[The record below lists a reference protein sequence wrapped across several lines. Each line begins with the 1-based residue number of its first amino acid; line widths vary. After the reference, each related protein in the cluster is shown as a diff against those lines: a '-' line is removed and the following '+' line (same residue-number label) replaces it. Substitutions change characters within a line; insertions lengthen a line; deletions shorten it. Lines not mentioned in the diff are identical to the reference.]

1 MQGKQTLRI
10 IHSEAA
16 TDFGGQEHRIFKE
29 MIAMR
34 EGGHHLEAVC
44 QPHAEL
50 TLRLRVEGFVVHTME
65 MDGPLNFIRGV
76 ANMRRILKHGRFDV
90 LNTHSRRDT
99 IICATAGR
107 LVGTP
112 LIVRTRHLANRVN
125 SLLSYTWL
133 PHCVTTDSH
142 FVRNLLITK
151 GVAPGQIENIYT
163 PVFKPAPIE
172 QSSLRQELGLTAQ
185 DIVVGCVA
193 ALRPTKGHLE
203 LVRAMAPL
211 FLEKSH
217 LHLVIVGSG
226 GTIFSALTQQ
236 IAKLGLEKRVHLM
249 GRRDDV
255 MNLMAGFDMFCLT
268 TRLEASG
275 MVYLEAACA
284 KIPVIGTSVGGVP
297 EMLVDGHTG
306 FLVDVDDDQGLR
318 DIITT
323 LSEDPELRQKMGRA
337 GYDRIWKDP
346 ASAFT
351 SEALVRRTE
360 ECYGHWLSQKW
371 ALQGRGQKK
380 VPHD

>member
-1 MQGKQTLRI
+1 MQGKQSLRI
-10 IHSEAA
+10 LHSEAA
-16 TDFGGQEHRIFKE
+16 TDFGGQEHRILKE
-29 MIAMR
+29 MMAMR
-34 EGGHHLEAVC
+34 DGGHHLEAVC

-50 TLRLRVEGFVVHTME
+50 TLRLQMEGFVVHTME
-65 MDGPLNFIRGV
+65 MDGPLNFILGV

-112 LIVRTRHLANRVN
+112 LIVRTRHLANPVN

-142 FVRNLLITK
+142 FVRNQLMTK
-151 GVAPGQIENIYT
+151 GVAPERIENIYT
-163 PVFKPAPIE
+163 PVFKPAPIH
-172 QSSLRQELGLTAQ
+172 QSTLRQELGLTAHEV
-185 DIVVGCVA
+185 IVGCVA

-226 GTIFSALTQQ
+226 GTIFSALTKQ
-236 IAKLGLEKRVHLM
+236 IAALGLEKRVHLM

-306 FLVDVDDDQGLR
+306 FLVKLDDDQSLR
-318 DIITT
+318 DIITK
-323 LSEDPELRQKMGRA
+323 LSEDPELRKKMGRA
-337 GYDRIWKDP
+337 GYDRIWNDH
-346 ASAFT
+346 ASEFT
-351 SEALVRRTE
+351 PEALVRRTE
-360 ECYGHWLSQKW
+360 QCYGHWLSQGHPLRRRLKMV
-371 ALQGRGQKK
+371 Q
-380 VPHD
+380 HD

>member
-1 MQGKQTLRI
+1 MQDKQTLRI
-10 IHSEAA
+10 LHSEAA

-29 MIAMR
+29 MMAMR
-34 EGGHHLEAVC
+34 DAGHHLEAVC

-76 ANMRRILKHGRFDV
+76 ANMRRILKYGRFDV

-107 LVGTP
+107 LAGTP

-142 FVRNLLITK
+142 FVRSQLITK
-151 GVAPGQIENIYT
+151 GVAPEQIENIYT
-163 PVFKPAPIE
+163 PVFKPAPID
-172 QSSLRQELGLTAQ
+172 QSTLRQELGLTDQ
-185 DIVVGCVA
+185 DVVVGCVA

-211 FLEKSH
+211 FLEKSY

-226 GTIFSALTQQ
+226 GAIFSALTQQ
-236 IAKLGLEKRVHLM
+236 IATLGLEKRVHLM

-255 MNLMAGFDMFCLT
+255 MNLMAGFDMFCMT

-284 KIPVIGTSVGGVP
+284 QIPVIGTAVGGVP

-306 FLVDVDDDQGLR
+306 FLVELDDDQSLR
-318 DIITT
+318 DIITK
-323 LSEDPELRQKMGRA
+323 LSEDPELRKKMGRA
-337 GYDRIWKDP
+337 GYDRIWNDP
-346 ASAFT
+346 ASEFT
-351 SEALVRRTE
+351 PEALVRRTE
-360 ECYGHWLSQKW
+360 QCYGHWLSQGHPLRRRLKMV
-371 ALQGRGQKK
+371 Q
-380 VPHD
+380 HD

>member
-1 MQGKQTLRI
+1 MQDKQSLRI
-10 IHSEAA
+10 LHSEAA

-50 TLRLRVEGFVVHTME
+50 TLRLRSEGFVVHTIE
-65 MDGPLNFIRGV
+65 MDGPLNFLRGV
-76 ANMRRILKHGRFDV
+76 AKTRRILKQGRFDV

-99 IICATAGR
+99 IVCATAGR
-107 LVGTP
+107 LASTP

-142 FVRNLLITK
+142 FVRRQLINK
-151 GVAPGQIENIYT
+151 GVAPERIENIYT

-172 QSSLRQELGLTAQ
+172 QSTLRQELGLTAQ
-185 DIVVGCVA
+185 DVVVGCVA

-226 GTIFSALTQQ
+226 ETVFRALTQQ
-236 IAKLGLEKRVHLM
+236 IATLGLEKRVHLM

-275 MVYLEAACA
+275 MVYLEAACV

-297 EMLVDGHTG
+297 EMLMDGHTG
-306 FLVDVDDDQGLR
+306 YLVELDDDQSLR
-318 DIITT
+318 DIITR

-337 GYDRIWKDP
+337 GYDRIWNDH
-346 ASAFT
+346 ASEFT
-351 SEALVRRTE
+351 PEALVRRTE
-360 ECYGHWLSQKW
+360 QCYGHWLSQGSHLRRRLKMV
-371 ALQGRGQKK
+371 QY
-380 VPHD
+380 D

>member
-50 TLRLRVEGFVVHTME
+50 ALRLRAEGFVVHAME

-76 ANMRRILKHGRFDV
+76 TKMRRILKHGRFDV

-99 IICATAGR
+99 ILCATAGR
-107 LVGTP
+107 LAGTP

-142 FVRNLLITK
+142 FVRNQLIAK
-151 GVAPGQIENIYT
+151 GVAPERIENIYT
-163 PVFKPAPIE
+163 PVLKPAPID
-172 QSSLRQELGLTAQ
+172 QSTLRQELGLTDQ
-185 DIVVGCVA
+185 DVVVGCVA

-211 FLEKSH
+211 FLANSH

-226 GTIFSALTQQ
+226 EEVFRSLSQQ
-236 IAKLGLEKRVHLM
+236 IATLGLEKRVHLM

-284 KIPVIGTSVGGVP
+284 KIPVIGTAVGGVP
-297 EMLVDGHTG
+297 EMLVDSQTG
-306 FLVDVDDDQGLR
+306 FLVDLDDDQGLR

-323 LSEDPELRQKMGRA
+323 LSKDPVLRQKMGRA
-337 GYDRIWKDP
+337 GYDRIWNNP
-346 ASAFT
+346 ASEFT
-351 SEALVRRTE
+351 PEALVRRTE
-360 ECYGHWLSQKW
+360 QIYSHWLSQRW
-371 ALQGRGQKK
+371 ALERRGNKK
-380 VPHD
+380 VQHD

>member
-1 MQGKQTLRI
+1 MQDKQTLRI
-10 IHSEAA
+10 LHSEAA

-50 TLRLRVEGFVVHTME
+50 TLRLRREGFVVHTIE

-76 ANMRRILKHGRFDV
+76 AKTRRILKHGRFDV

-99 IICATAGR
+99 IVCATAGR
-107 LVGTP
+107 LAGTP
-112 LIVRTRHLANRVN
+112 LIVRTRHLASRVN

-142 FVRNLLITK
+142 FVRNLLIDK
-151 GVAPGQIENIYT
+151 GVAPERIENIYT

-172 QSSLRQELGLTAQ
+172 QSTLRQELGLTAQ
-185 DIVVGCVA
+185 DVVVGCVA

-203 LVRAMAPL
+203 LVRALAPL

-226 GTIFSALTQQ
+226 ETIFRALTQQ
-236 IAKLGLEKRVHLM
+236 IAMLGLEKRIHLM

-275 MVYLEAACA
+275 TVFLEAACA
-284 KIPVIGTSVGGVP
+284 KIPVIGTAVGGAP

-306 FLVDVDDDQGLR
+306 YLVELDDDQSLR
-318 DIITT
+318 DIITR
-323 LSEDPELRQKMGRA
+323 LSEDSALRQKMGRA
-337 GYDRIWKDP
+337 GHDRIWNDR
-346 ASAFT
+346 ASEVT
-351 SEALVRRTE
+351 PEALVHRTE
-360 ECYGHWLSQKW
+360 QCYGHWLSQRRVHRK
-371 ALQGRGQKK
+371 QVNK
-380 VPHD
+380 VRHD

>member
-1 MQGKQTLRI
+1 MQDKQPLRI

-50 TLRLRVEGFVVHTME
+50 TLRLRREGFVVHTIE
-65 MDGPLNFIRGV
+65 MDGPLNFLRGV
-76 ANMRRILKHGRFDV
+76 ADMRRILKHGRFDV

-99 IICATAGR
+99 IVCATAGR
-107 LVGTP
+107 LAGTP

-142 FVRNLLITK
+142 FVRNQLITK
-151 GVAPGQIENIYT
+151 GVAPEWIENIYT
-163 PVFKPAPIE
+163 PVFKPVPID
-172 QSSLRQELGLTAQ
+172 QSTLRQELGLTAQ

-203 LVRAMAPL
+203 LVRALAPL

-226 GTIFSALTQQ
+226 ETIFRTLTQQ
-236 IAKLGLEKRVHLM
+236 IATLGLEKRVHLM

-306 FLVDVDDDQGLR
+306 FLVELDDDQSLR
-318 DIITT
+318 DIINR
-323 LSEDPELRQKMGRA
+323 LSEDPELRKKMGRA
-337 GYDRIWKDP
+337 GYDRIWNDP
-346 ASAFT
+346 ASEFT
-351 SEALVRRTE
+351 PEALVRRTE
-360 ECYGHWLSQKW
+360 QCYGHWLSQASPLRRRLKMV
-371 ALQGRGQKK
+371 Q
-380 VPHD
+380 HD

>member
-1 MQGKQTLRI
+1 MQDKQTLRI

-29 MIAMR
+29 MLAMR

-50 TLRLRVEGFVVHTME
+50 TLRLRKEGFVVHTME

-76 ANMRRILKHGRFDV
+76 ANVRRILKNGRFDV

-99 IICATAGR
+99 VLCATAGR
-107 LVGTP
+107 LAGTP
-112 LIVRTRHLANRVN
+112 LIVRTRHLAKRVN

-142 FVRNLLITK
+142 FVRNQLITK
-151 GVAPGQIENIYT
+151 GVAPERIENIYT
-163 PVFKPAPIE
+163 PVVKPAPIE

-211 FLEKSH
+211 FLANSH

-226 GTIFSALTQQ
+226 EAVLRALKQQ
-236 IAKLGLEKRVHLM
+236 IATLGLEKRIHLM
-249 GRRDDV
+249 GRREDV

-275 MVYLEAACA
+275 TVYLEAACA
-284 KIPVIGTSVGGVP
+284 KIPVIGTFVGGVP
-297 EMLVDGHTG
+297 ELLVDGHTG
-306 FLVDVDDDQGLR
+306 FLVDLDDDQGLR

-323 LSEDPELRQKMGRA
+323 LSEDSALRQKMGRA
-337 GYDRIWKDP
+337 GYDRIWNNH
-346 ASAFT
+346 ASEFT
-351 SEALVRRTE
+351 PEALVRRTE
-360 ECYGHWLSQKW
+360 QCYGHWLNQRW
-371 ALQGRGQKK
+371 ARQRREKKK
-380 VPHD
+380 VKHD

>member
-1 MQGKQTLRI
+1 MQDKQTLRI
-10 IHSEAA
+10 LHSEAA

-29 MIAMR
+29 MMAMR
-34 EGGHHLEAVC
+34 NAGHHLEAVC

-50 TLRLRVEGFVVHTME
+50 TLRLQGAGFVVHTME
-65 MDGPLNFIRGV
+65 MDGPMNFIRGV
-76 ANMRRILKHGRFDV
+76 VNMRRILKHGRFDV

-107 LVGTP
+107 LAGTP

-142 FVRNLLITK
+142 FVRSQLITK
-151 GVAPGQIENIYT
+151 GVAPEQIENIYT
-163 PVFKPAPIE
+163 PVFKPAPID
-172 QSSLRQELGLTAQ
+172 QSTLRQELGLTAQ
-185 DIVVGCVA
+185 DVVVGCVA

-226 GTIFSALTQQ
+226 GAVFSALTQK
-236 IAKLGLEKRVHLM
+236 IATLGLEKRVHLM

-255 MNLMAGFDMFCLT
+255 MNLMTGFDMFCMT

-284 KIPVIGTSVGGVP
+284 KIPVIGTAVGGVP
-297 EMLVDGHTG
+297 EMLVDGHSG
-306 FLVDVDDDQGLR
+306 FLVELDDDQSLR
-318 DIITT
+318 DIITK
-323 LSEDPELRQKMGRA
+323 LSEDPELRKKMGRA
-337 GYDRIWKDP
+337 GYDRIWNDP
-346 ASAFT
+346 ASEFT
-351 SEALVRRTE
+351 PEALVRRTE
-360 ECYGHWLSQKW
+360 QCYGHWLSQGHPLRRRLKMV
-371 ALQGRGQKK
+371 Q
-380 VPHD
+380 HD

>member
-1 MQGKQTLRI
+1 MQDKQTLRI
-10 IHSEAA
+10 LHSEAA

-29 MIAMR
+29 MMAMR
-34 EGGHHLEAVC
+34 NAGHHLEAVC

-50 TLRLRVEGFVVHTME
+50 TLRLQGAGFVVHTME
-65 MDGPLNFIRGV
+65 MDGPMNFIRGV
-76 ANMRRILKHGRFDV
+76 VNMRRILKHGRFDV

-107 LVGTP
+107 LAGTP

-142 FVRNLLITK
+142 FVRSQLITK
-151 GVAPGQIENIYT
+151 GVAPELIENIYT
-163 PVFKPAPIE
+163 PVFKPAPID
-172 QSSLRQELGLTAQ
+172 QSTLRQELGLTAQ
-185 DIVVGCVA
+185 DVVVGCVA

-226 GTIFSALTQQ
+226 GAIFSALTQQ
-236 IAKLGLEKRVHLM
+236 IATLGLEKRVHLM

-255 MNLMAGFDMFCLT
+255 MNLMTGFDMFCMT

-284 KIPVIGTSVGGVP
+284 KIPVIGTAVGGVP
-297 EMLVDGHTG
+297 EMLVDGHSG
-306 FLVDVDDDQGLR
+306 FLVELDDDQSLR
-318 DIITT
+318 DIITK
-323 LSEDPELRQKMGRA
+323 LSEDPELRKKMGRA
-337 GYDRIWKDP
+337 GYDRIWNDP
-346 ASAFT
+346 ASEFT
-351 SEALVRRTE
+351 PEALVRRTE
-360 ECYGHWLSQKW
+360 QCYGHWLSQGHPLRRRLKMV
-371 ALQGRGQKK
+371 Q
-380 VPHD
+380 HD

>member
-1 MQGKQTLRI
+1 MQDKQTLRI
-10 IHSEAA
+10 LHSEAA

-29 MIAMR
+29 MMAMR
-34 EGGHHLEAVC
+34 NAGHHLEAVC

-50 TLRLRVEGFVVHTME
+50 TLRLQGAGFVVHTME
-65 MDGPLNFIRGV
+65 MDGPMNFIRGV
-76 ANMRRILKHGRFDV
+76 VNMRRILKHGRFDV

-107 LVGTP
+107 LAGTP

-142 FVRNLLITK
+142 FVRSQLITK
-151 GVAPGQIENIYT
+151 GVAPEQIENIYT
-163 PVFKPAPIE
+163 PVFKPAPID
-172 QSSLRQELGLTAQ
+172 QSTLRQELGLTAQ
-185 DIVVGCVA
+185 DVVVGCVA

-226 GTIFSALTQQ
+226 GAIFSALTQQ
-236 IAKLGLEKRVHLM
+236 IATLGLEKRVHLM

-255 MNLMAGFDMFCLT
+255 MNLMTGFDMFCMT

-284 KIPVIGTSVGGVP
+284 KIPVIGTAVGGVP
-297 EMLVDGHTG
+297 EMLVNGHTG
-306 FLVDVDDDQGLR
+306 FLVELDDDQSLR
-318 DIITT
+318 DIITK
-323 LSEDPELRQKMGRA
+323 LSEDPELRKKMGRA
-337 GYDRIWKDP
+337 GYDRIWNDP
-346 ASAFT
+346 ASEFT
-351 SEALVRRTE
+351 PEALVRRTE
-360 ECYGHWLSQKW
+360 QCYGHWLSQGHPLRRRLKMV
-371 ALQGRGQKK
+371 Q
-380 VPHD
+380 HD

>member
-1 MQGKQTLRI
+1 MQDKQTLRI
-10 IHSEAA
+10 LHSEAA

-29 MIAMR
+29 MMAMR
-34 EGGHHLEAVC
+34 NAGHHLEAVC

-50 TLRLRVEGFVVHTME
+50 TLRLQGAGFVVHTME
-65 MDGPLNFIRGV
+65 MDGPMNFIRGV
-76 ANMRRILKHGRFDV
+76 VNMRRILKHGRFDV

-107 LVGTP
+107 LAGTP

-142 FVRNLLITK
+142 FVRSQLITK
-151 GVAPGQIENIYT
+151 GVAPEQIENIYT
-163 PVFKPAPIE
+163 PVFKPAPID
-172 QSSLRQELGLTAQ
+172 QSTLRQELGLTAQ
-185 DIVVGCVA
+185 DVVVGCVA

-226 GTIFSALTQQ
+226 GAIFSALTQQ
-236 IAKLGLEKRVHLM
+236 IATLGLEKRVHLI

-255 MNLMAGFDMFCLT
+255 MNLMTGFDMFCMT

-284 KIPVIGTSVGGVP
+284 KIPVIGTAVGGVP
-297 EMLVDGHTG
+297 EMLVDGHSG
-306 FLVDVDDDQGLR
+306 FLVELDDDQSLR
-318 DIITT
+318 DIITK
-323 LSEDPELRQKMGRA
+323 LSEDPELRKKMGRA
-337 GYDRIWKDP
+337 GYDRIWNDP
-346 ASAFT
+346 ASEFT
-351 SEALVRRTE
+351 PEALVRRTE
-360 ECYGHWLSQKW
+360 QCYGHWLSQGHPLRRRLKMV
-371 ALQGRGQKK
+371 Q
-380 VPHD
+380 HD